1 MRNAMLRCTGFALV
15 SLVYP
20 LTAAG
25 ALVTLYDTGR
35 TVPVTSLLAP
45 LGEQMLPDRSLG
57 AQPSNAAGFD
67 PFPVRSAKLTP
78 GVLQPRAAL
87 RLPGALPHP
96 LALVGSDERSYQWL
110 RQSAKALTRLG
121 AAIQVVEAPNLAAYQ
136 RLRTLV
142 PDLSVM
148 PASADPLAQSYGP
161 TTYPILIQT
170 DGRVSQ

>member
-1 MRNAMLRCTGFALV
+1 MREAVLRKCAFAML
-15 SLVYP
+15 SLAYP
-20 LTAAG
+20 LSVYA

-57 AQPSNAAGFD
+57 VQPATAAGFD
-67 PFPVRSAKLTP
+67 PFPVHSARLAP
-78 GVLQPRAAL
+78 GVLQPRAPL

-96 LALVGSDERSYQWL
+96 LVLVGSDERSFQWL
-110 RQSAKALTRLG
+110 RQSAKSLTRLG
-121 AAIQVVEAPNLAAYQ
+121 AAIQVVEVPNLAAYQ

-148 PASADPLAQSYGP
+148 PASADALAQSYGL